1 MILQIYVFEKIGDD
15 RHSPNN
21 LNDHFFCPG
30 KPEFLTLM
38 LTNLNDHFSCPEKL
52 EVRKQKK
59 IMDGQ
64 LFYGE
69 EAKAI
74 KNV

>member
-1 MILQIYVFEKIGDD
+1 MILRIYVFEKIGDD

-30 KPEFLTLM
+30 KPEVLTLM

-52 EVRKQKK
+52 EVRK
-59 IMDGQ
+59 
-64 LFYGE
+64 
-69 EAKAI
+69 
-74 KNV
+74 

>member
-1 MILQIYVFEKIGDD
+1 MILRIYVFEKIGDD

-21 LNDHFFCPG
+21 LNDHFSCPE
-30 KPEFLTLM
+30 KPEVLTLM
-38 LTNLNDHFSCPEKL
+38 LTDLNHHFSCPEKL

-69 EAKAI
+69 EAKVI